1 MVPCTDNMTRE
12 EYEPWQCVRAF
23 DLGEEMNIK
32 EIKEISNYRN
42 LSGKTIAF
50 DKSLN
55 YIIGENN
62 IGKTNILELL
72 NSIFALG
79 KFVETDFFN
88 VMEPIKIIFT
98 LEYDETS
105 IGFFEDNFD
114 VDNDNEITIIAE
126 QDVVDGRISY
136 YHDTPNMTQIS
147 YSVIRRINTLYYYAQ
162 RMPAKE
168 VDFKRTNGSGKVL
181 NFMIQKSLQVAG
193 IEEGDV
199 INRTNLELV
208 ITEINKSIESI
219 NTITG
224 DRINAY
230 LDPGIN
236 KLVSRLLMLGDESGR
251 ELASLGEGVQYAFNI
266 ILQIVENIHS
276 TKISR
281 KPEEFEER
289 LICCDGK
296 KYYPLLLLLDEP
308 EIHQHP
314 YRQRNLMKKIGEL
327 LNNSNQEFIDLLK
340 DLFDIDG
347 LSGQIFIATHSPNI
361 LLNDYKQFIRVYR
374 DYEANE
380 LCIVSGCKINL
391 SDKLYKHLL
400 HNYLYLKE
408 AMFSKKIVFVEGDTE
423 NGAMSVFARR
433 IKYDLDEHG
442 IGVIKLD
449 GADSVLYF
457 MELYRK
463 FGIKTYAFV
472 DRDKKETYEGTPN
485 VFFTEEMD
493 YEEDIYASFELHDY
507 LECCKEMDILP
518 SMIGP
523 IKRKVS
529 ELDVALFKDK
539 PKTLR
544 ISEADANELM
554 TECKGEQLEKLKR
567 SKNACKGAML
577 AEYVTQIPSSFKALF
592 ESVAGEV

>member
-1 MVPCTDNMTRE
+1 MCPGLLFWENK
-12 EYEPWQCVRAF
+12 
-23 DLGEEMNIK
+23 MNIK

-42 LSGKTIAF
+42 LSGKAIVF

-79 KFVETDFFN
+79 KFIETDFFN
-88 VMEPIKIIFT
+88 VTKPIKVVFT
-98 LEYDETS
+98 LEYNENS

-114 VDNDNEITIIAE
+114 VDNDNEITIVAE

-136 YHDTPNMTQIS
+136 YHDTPNMSPIS

-168 VDFKRTNGSGKVL
+168 LDFKKTIGSGKVL

-193 IEEGDV
+193 MKESDV
-199 INRTNLELV
+199 INRNNLYQV

-230 LDPGIN
+230 LDLGMDKI
-236 KLVSRLLMLGDESGR
+236 VSRVLMLGDDSGR
-251 ELASLGEGVQYAFNI
+251 ELTSLGEGIQYAFNI
-266 ILQIVENIHS
+266 ILQIIEIIHS
-276 TKISR
+276 TKTSR
-281 KPEEFEER
+281 TPEEFEGR
-289 LICCDGK
+289 LVCCGGK
-296 KYYPLLLLLDEP
+296 KYFPLLLLLDEP

-314 YRQRNLMKKIGEL
+314 YRQRNLMKKIEGL
-327 LNNSNQEFIDLLK
+327 LNNSNPSFVGLLH

-361 LLNDYKQFIRVYR
+361 LLNDYKQFIRVYK
-374 DYEANE
+374 DYDNNE
-380 LCIVSGCKINL
+380 LRIISGHNINL
-391 SDKLYKHLL
+391 SNKLYKHLL

-408 AMFSKKIVFVEGDTE
+408 AMFSKKIVFIEGDTE
-423 NGAMSVFARR
+423 NGAIPVFARR
-433 IKYDLDEHG
+433 KSFDLDEHG

-449 GADSVLYF
+449 GADSVLYC
-457 MELYRK
+457 MELYRE
-463 FGIKTYAFV
+463 FGIKTYSII
-472 DRDKKETYEGTPN
+472 DQDKKNKYDGTPN
-485 VFFTEEMD
+485 VFYTKEMD
-493 YEEDIYASFELHDY
+493 YEEDIYASFELRDY
-507 LECCKEMDILP
+507 LLCCKELDVIQ

-523 IKRKVS
+523 IKRKIP
-529 ELDVALFKDK
+529 ELDVKSFLNNPEILQIND
-539 PKTLR
+539 
-544 ISEADANELM
+544 SDAAELM
-554 TECKGEQLEKLKR
+554 TECKDEQINKLKS
-567 SKNACKGAML
+567 SKNARKGALL
-577 AEYVTQIPSSFKALF
+577 AEYVTLIPQAFDELINLLS
-592 ESVAGEV
+592 EEV